1 MQIPISKPMGLDAEF
16 FPSKKS
22 RFQQKGKKH
31 LMYTWFSA
39 FQCGQETMEHPG
51 ASLNVSIFHFTAF
64 TDFIHLLQFPE
75 DLHPGERILQI
86 SFGSGFKCN
95 SAVSCSM
102 LFCCFL
108 LQPHRAR
115 VMSFWLTFEGGVF
128 GVFGG
133 GRLEDICACCVS
145 CSSMVLICA
154 SCKAYLEILGRLSE
168 LFFHLTNDID

>member
-51 ASLNVSIFHFTAF
+51 ASLNVSIFLTAF

-115 VMSFWLTFEGGVF
+115 DIYGGTVDLWGWCVWCFWWWKV
-128 GVFGG
+128 
-133 GRLEDICACCVS
+133 GRYLCVLR
-145 CSSMVLICA
+145 VLFKHGINLC
-154 SCKAYLEILGRLSE
+154 IM
-168 LFFHLTNDID
+168 